1 MVSRKL
7 VLSDEEV
14 HRARVELFQ
23 PSSTRPTVRELRHVP
38 EPPTPLALTGRILK
52 WRDRQL
58 VIEISL
64 DRSID
69 WRPTLMAVRWSD
81 GTQMAAGMDIRRSTR
96 AGRIQ
101 ANRVIR
107 LVLQL
112 AVDGPTEA
120 PTEVVVAGD
129 GASVRVDL
137 RGA

>member
-1 MVSRKL
+1 
-7 VLSDEEV
+7 
-14 HRARVELFQ
+14 
-23 PSSTRPTVRELRHVP
+23 VRELRHVP
-38 EPPTPLALTGRILK
+38 EPPAPLALTGRILK

-69 WRPTLMAVRWSD
+69 WRPALMAVRWSD

-112 AVDGPTEA
+112 AVDGPTEV
-120 PTEVVVAGD
+120 PTEVVVAGE